1 MLQKWLALHVHGLLL
16 PCSNRVLKSLVMSDH
31 GPLVE
36 FLAGGLIKKNWPLV
50 ESVRLHDLVDDDVDG
65 AWVQGHLDRLL
76 VLLLH
81 SLVVNAK
88 IVLHRFFNYL
98 YFCVI

>member
-1 MLQKWLALHVHGLLL
+1 
-16 PCSNRVLKSLVMSDH
+16 MSDH

-36 FLAGGLIKKNWPLV
+36 FLAGGLIKKYWPLV
-50 ESVRLHDLVDDDVDG
+50 QSVRLHDLVDDDVDW
-65 AWVQGHLDRLL
+65 AWVQGHLDRFL

-88 IVLHRFFNYL
+88 IILHQFLTIFIYM
-98 YFCVI
+98 

>member
-1 MLQKWLALHVHGLLL
+1 
-16 PCSNRVLKSLVMSDH
+16 MSDH
-31 GPLVE
+31 GSLVE